1 MSTVPV
7 ATATVRVP
15 RDPATPA
22 PARLP
27 HRGAATARTSRPSA
41 AAAAALRGRYDRVVA
56 RTAAAAAAATPL
68 VVRGAL
74 AVVMLWFGLPKL
86 VAGGSPA
93 EDLVLRT
100 LDALTAGLV
109 TGDAARLLVGALE
122 IGLGIALLVGRAMPL
137 VLLVLLGHLAG
148 TTAPLVLF
156 PSETWYH
163 PGVGT
168 LEGQYILKNVVLVAC
183 AVVLAGHEACRRT
196 RAP

>member
-27 HRGAATARTSRPSA
+27 QRGAATARTPRPS
-41 AAAAALRGRYDRVVA
+41 AAALRGRYDRVVA
-56 RTAAAAAAATPL
+56 RTAGAAAAATPL

-183 AVVLAGHEACRRT
+183 AVVLTGHEAGRRT
-196 RAP
+196 RAS